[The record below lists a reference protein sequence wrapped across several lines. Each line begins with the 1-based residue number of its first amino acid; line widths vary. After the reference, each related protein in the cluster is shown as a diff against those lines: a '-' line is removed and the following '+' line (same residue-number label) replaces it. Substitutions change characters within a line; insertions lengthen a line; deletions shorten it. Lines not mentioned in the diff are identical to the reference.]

1 MTPLRLFSL
10 LSIAFMLLSGRSLL
24 AADSGVSPDNVFLDA
39 LAGDWTMSGTVTNKP
54 VLYHAKGE
62 RVLQGGFLRLHMIDA
77 ATTPSY
83 EADVYLGFDPQQ
95 NDYILHWLDQFG
107 AAGARVVGTGRRK
120 GSVLTVIIPYKENDF
135 RDTFE
140 WLEKTGT
147 WDLTIESQ
155 NKDGSW
161 SLFAHY
167 NMVRA

>member
-1 MTPLRLFSL
+1 MASFWRFSS
-10 LSIAFMLLSGRSLL
+10 LSFAVMLLSGQRLP
-24 AADSGVSPDNVFLDA
+24 AADAGVSPDNAFLNA
-39 LAGDWTMSGTVTNKP
+39 LVGDWSMSGTVTNKP
-54 VLYHAKGE
+54 VQYHAKGE
-62 RVLQGGFLRLHMIDA
+62 RVLRGGFLRLHMIDV
-77 ATTPSY
+77 ATIPSY